1 MKAAA
6 NPLKNQGLV
15 FRKSGP
21 PLTASNAARS
31 GPRFARLTIG
41 YIVRE
46 FCASKRTQVSI
57 LKRIETDV
65 FEGGSNN

>member
-41 YIVRE
+41 
-46 FCASKRTQVSI
+46 
-57 LKRIETDV
+57 L
-65 FEGGSNN
+65 